1 MSAIQ
6 EQLVVYLAPT
16 ATLYAMIAPQG
27 TPLPYVTYQRI
38 TSNVNNVLSGPPSI
52 ENVRMQVDV
61 WADVASG
68 GYARAQALA
77 QSIVTA
83 MQAWPV
89 QNVLLNSYDLYEQD
103 VQVFRVLLEF
113 SIWQ

>member
-6 EQLVVYLAPT
+6 EQMVTYLAPT
-16 ATLYAMIAPQG
+16 SALHPMIAPQG
-27 TPLPYVTYQRI
+27 TQLPYVTYQRI
-38 TSNVNNVLSGPPSI
+38 ASNVNNVLSGPPSI
-52 ENVRMQVDV
+52 DNMRMQIDV
-61 WADVASG
+61 MART
-68 GYARAQALA
+68 YAESQTLAQAIIA
-77 QSIVTA
+77 S

-89 QNVLLNSYDLYEQD
+89 QNVLISNYDLYEQD